1 MFLCL
6 IIALPFAASLCAAFL
21 SSRSRS
27 VASWLAGSVAL
38 ATTLLAA
45 SFYPRVASGEV
56 VRFASSWAPQ
66 YGLEFSLRMDGF
78 AWMFTVLVAGMGVL
92 VVLYARYYM
101 SSSDPVPRFFAFLLA
116 FMGSMLGVALSGHL
130 IQLVIFWELTSL
142 SSFMLIAYWYHRED
156 ARRGARMSL
165 IVTTGGGLALLLGVL
180 VLGQITGSYDLDV
193 ELSVGDAIRSHPQ
206 YSLALVLILVGVFT
220 KSAQF
225 PFHFWLPQAMAAPTP
240 VSAYLHSATMVK
252 AGVFLL
258 VRLWPALSGTDLW
271 FWLVCGAGAVTLL
284 LGAISATFQ
293 RDMKGVLAYSTIS
306 HLGLITMLLG
316 MNSALALVAA
326 VFHIMNHAT
335 FKASLFMGTGIV
347 DHETGTR
354 DLGRLG
360 GLRHLLPITALVA
373 TVAAG
378 AMAGVPLLNGFL
390 SKEMFFSESLQLAS
404 GRGLTLAFPVIATI
418 AGLFSVAYSV
428 RFIHKVFFGGVS
440 RNLPREPRKPTRGI
454 LVPSVLLVLACLLVG
469 ILPERMVGGILAMA
483 AGSVLGDLPAYELK
497 VWHGFTVP
505 LLMSFVA
512 LAGGIAFYVALHS
525 RDKSMVATPLL
536 SRVNAGRIF
545 DRLNVIAIRGA
556 GRLTQNLFSSRLQP
570 QLFLIVLAALAAGSL
585 PLQIGGWSA
594 GTAPPTSPDP
604 LFLLLWCA
612 GCAGALGAA
621 ARTKYQRFAA
631 LIKVG
636 VAGLATCLT
645 FAWFSAPDLALT
657 QLVVET
663 VTLVLVL
670 LGLRWLPR
678 RVESADP
685 RRTTLQAR
693 ARRSRDFAIAVFVGV
708 AMTAIT
714 YSILTRP
721 AASEVGDFYVRHS
734 LELGGGRNVVNVI
747 LVDFRGFDT
756 LGEITV
762 VGIVA
767 MIVYALLRRFRPA
780 RESIE
785 LPSAQQRDAAFAP
798 GVSNPDE
805 ALPTGDLKIP
815 AVLVR
820 LLLPFFALA
829 SIYFLLR
836 GHQAPGG
843 GFVGGLVMA
852 TGLIAQFIVG
862 GTLWVESRLKMYPLT
877 LVGAGL
883 LCAGSAGILAWWS
896 RLPFLTARTSDLHLP
911 LIGEIHLS
919 SVLLFDLGVYL
930 LVIGA
935 TLLMLIALAHQSM
948 RSPRRNL
955 VSPEPEAR

>member
-1 MFLCL
+1 MLLCL
-6 IIALPFAASLCAAFL
+6 IVALPFIASLCAAFL
-21 SSRSRS
+21 PSRARNI
-27 VASWLAGSVAL
+27 ASWLAGSIAL
-38 ATTLLAA
+38 ASTLLAA
-45 SFYPRVASGEV
+45 SMYREILAGEV
-56 VRFASSWAPQ
+56 IRFTASWAPQ
-66 YGLEFSLRMDGF
+66 YGLEFNLRMDGF
-78 AWMFTVLVAGMGVL
+78 AWMFTLLVSGMGVL

-101 SSSDPVPRFFAFLLA
+101 SATDPVPRFFAFLLA
-116 FMGSMLGVALSGHL
+116 FMGSMLGVVLSGNL

-165 IVTTGGGLALLLGVL
+165 IVTAGGGFALLLGIV
-180 VLGQITGSYDLDV
+180 VLGRITGSYDLDTV
-193 ELSVGDAIRSHPQ
+193 LASGDLIRSHPQ
-206 YSLALVLILVGVFT
+206 YALALVLVLLGVFT

-258 VRLWPALSGTDLW
+258 IRLWPALSGTQLW

-284 LGAISATFQ
+284 LGALSATFQ

-326 VFHIMNHAT
+326 VFHVMNHAT
-335 FKASLFMGTGIV
+335 FKASLFMGAGIV

-354 DLGRLG
+354 DLRRLG
-360 GLRHLLPITALVA
+360 GLRQLLPITALLA

-390 SKEMFFSESLQLAS
+390 SKEMFFAEALQLARHGS
-404 GRGLTLAFPVIATI
+404 LALVFPVIATI
-418 AGLFSVAYSV
+418 ASLFSVAYSV
-428 RFIHKVFFGGVS
+428 RFIHRVFFGPVS
-440 RNLPREPRKPTRGI
+440 QDLPRSPRRPNAGI
-454 LVPSVLLVLACLLVG
+454 LVPSIVLVLACLLVG
-469 ILPERMVGGILAMA
+469 VFPEQTVGRILEIS
-483 AGSVLGDLPAYELK
+483 AGAVLGELPAYELK
-497 VWHGFTVP
+497 VWHGLTAP

-512 LAGGIAFYVALHS
+512 LAGGLVCYAWLHQQ
-525 RDKSMVATPLL
+525 RRSMSATPLL
-536 SRVNAGRIF
+536 SRIDSGRIF
-545 DRLNVIAIRGA
+545 DLMNVFAIRGA
-556 GRLTQNLFSSRLQP
+556 GRLTRYLFSWRLQP
-570 QLFLIVLAALAAGSL
+570 QLFLVVVAALAAGLL
-585 PLQIGGWSA
+585 PLAIAGWSVGSA
-594 GTAPPTSPDP
+594 PSTALDP
-604 LFLLLWCA
+604 LFLLLWFA

-621 ARTKYQRFAA
+621 ARTKYHRFAA
-631 LIKVG
+631 LIMVG

-663 VTLVLVL
+663 VTLILIL
-670 LGLRWLPR
+670 LGLRWLPAR
-678 RVESADP
+678 LESADP
-685 RRTTLQAR
+685 RRTTLRAR
-693 ARRSRDFAIAVFVGV
+693 LRRSRDFTIAVLVGAAV
-708 AMTAIT
+708 SAVT
-714 YSILTRP
+714 YSVLTRP
-721 AASEVGDFYVRHS
+721 ATTDVGDFYVRNS

-780 RESIE
+780 PESVDV
-785 LPSAQQRDAAFAP
+785 PSAQRRSGEFRAE
-798 GVSNPDE
+798 VSNPDDP
-805 ALPTGDLKIP
+805 LPSGDLRIP

-820 LLLPFFALA
+820 LLLPFTALV

-836 GHQAPGG
+836 GHHAPGG

-852 TGLIAQFIVG
+852 TGLITQFMVG
-862 GTLWVESRLKMYPLT
+862 GTVWVESRLKVYPLT
-877 LVGAGL
+877 LVGTGL
-883 LCAGSAGILAWWS
+883 LCAGSAGMLAWGS
-896 RLPFLTARTSDLHLP
+896 GLPFLTARTFDLDLP
-911 LIGEIHLS
+911 LLGELHLS

-935 TLLMLIALAHQSM
+935 TVLMLIALAHQSM
-948 RSPRRNL
+948 RSPRKL
-955 VSPEPEAR
+955 LAPLDLESH